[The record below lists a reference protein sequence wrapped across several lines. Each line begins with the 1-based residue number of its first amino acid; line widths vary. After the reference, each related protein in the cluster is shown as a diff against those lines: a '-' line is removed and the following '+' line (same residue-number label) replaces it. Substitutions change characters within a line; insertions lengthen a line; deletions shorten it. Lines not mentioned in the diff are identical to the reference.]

1 MKLFKNS
8 TLIVL
13 GLIIAI
19 TVIGCSKTYLRGFSP
34 QSHFDYPN
42 SNVIPLGKVV
52 GEASRSAIFGMPD
65 DDSSLQ
71 KEAIH
76 NALNS
81 KSEADILINYMVFD
95 KRTDLLFIHTLS
107 RRVEGTAAKMRIGK
121 QKLQQLKK
129 EVYKDENSK

>member
-1 MKLFKNS
+1 
-8 TLIVL
+8 
-13 GLIIAI
+13 
-19 TVIGCSKTYLRGFSP
+19 
-34 QSHFDYPN
+34 
-42 SNVIPLGKVV
+42 
-52 GEASRSAIFGMPD
+52 MPD